1 MNSIITKNTTTNDVS
16 VSMSVN
22 DLSIQTLPL
31 FLNQCKYTKAHA
43 FTQSQLSLLN
53 NIPIDILEHNIHITI
68 NEAEIKHAKLITSL
82 NTLLNTSFTL
92 SEIYQHYIILTRTQY
107 TVINFVNCLII
118 IDAVLT
124 RFSDFDSYSYADNN
138 NNNNNHNGSDTSL
151 FKLNIND
158 IMLSDVLSFFQIENT
173 STQNVFNDVYKN
185 TVFTNSIIDKIVIMI
200 VSVNMG
206 GVFKCDDFTY
216 DTFVNNICLYNRVYY
231 SHATFAVF
239 VHLCFVVYCNLYLL
253 NIHNCNSYNYNNSGS
268 NSNSSNNKVKTK
280 EINNNNNKQNIR
292 MALLNAQKLSRNNG
306 NIYNNACDTNVKSI
320 SLFKKR
326 KSYNGTAITMRL
338 PKTSTSTS
346 KNNMSSMRNSSGNNN
361 NNNNSIK
368 SLYLNEQ
375 CYLLDNDIIS
385 FPYTEIISALMF
397 QSYLKLYLFA
407 HISYKKIKCTI
418 NLTIQNPII
427 LLKSTLNPL
436 LLTTSHLFTSLD
448 PLFKNLSLSKTPFI
462 TKQSLTFAFKSISF
476 KHLSFNFIAFNT
488 LEQIH
493 TKLNTYDVLFQKTIS
508 LHIQE
513 PIDIVD
519 ASSINAATA
528 SSHVHVHVHDDN
540 YMNIEMMFLQWKILN
555 YLIDLI
561 NKNKDIKSSKKIIS
575 FVFKFNCFKFSLNKQ
590 TKDIMLYFNYSF
602 IKEKSLFMSF
612 KKVQNVL
619 MFINNLTDIISNV
632 LTSFKNY
639 KIALRLFPNT
649 FRSQQL
655 LFYINVILK
664 YITTFIY
671 ENGNNNNNKNITL
684 YDTTYT
690 NMSCFIKETNDI
702 KKRKLTLMKFKNSF
716 KHSHCNRF
724 KFIFNYVNH
733 IIEIFDYVVLCDKED
748 SFILLRTFDDNK
760 IFFVVKPHNNINDK
774 HIPHTYLD
782 NSNSYISIR
791 VYVNNKRE
799 SYEHALNF
807 IEMLNKDKS
816 IQEELNVTFICDK
829 AFLETNVLVES
840 KQHKKISKKF
850 YQYIDDIY
858 MISKT
863 STTITTTNNGNHS
876 QHDNSNDYYNYDI
889 FIADNFIA
897 VSNFHKYNVNNDIR
911 YNTLIYEF
919 ISILSSCIDLILLI
933 LKKKDIYIPRFIYIV
948 HTHNNKYFSFEYKMS
963 NIFIK
968 KLNTFT
974 SLFNYNTKR
983 SLPLVCLLSKK
994 QKSQY
999 TISNDNFYD
1008 VFMRLFLNLHKV
1020 ADMQTHLNEAF
1031 FHKIHKNI
1039 FLDYYD
1045 AFIPV
1050 CFGFDSYV
1058 HFNAFF
1064 NCNNYTTLITK
1075 GEKFKQGYIIP
1086 MYTSLSETSQYNY
1099 KYVVNSS
1106 NNVSLCR
1113 DVIVFMFAFMKDTVL
1128 GKNATNWLFSFNK
1141 VSFFIDKIA
1150 KFYMRN
1156 ERSHVIK
1163 SMYVLS
1169 KRIKDKHILHNIF
1182 ELTYKYNHY
1191 GIFNLTEST
1200 LNEIIK
1206 EFILE
1211 KERIKTQKVRLRVFQ
1226 LTDKRNK
1233 YKNDITNEINLNN
1246 NNNNNCILF

>member
-1 MNSIITKNTTTNDVS
+1 MNSVITKTTSSTHNDFEE
-16 VSMSVN
+16 
-22 DLSIQTLPL
+22 LSIQTLPL
-31 FLNQCKYTKAHA
+31 FLNKCKYTKAHA

-53 NIPIDILEHNIHITI
+53 NIPIDILEHNLHINI
-68 NEAEIKHAKLITSL
+68 NEAESKHAKLITSL

-92 SEIYQHYIILTRTQY
+92 SEIYQHYIVLTRTQY
-107 TVINFVNCLII
+107 TVVNFVNCLII

-124 RFSDFDSYSYADNN
+124 RFSDFDSYSSA
-138 NNNNNHNGSDTSL
+138 NHNEDVSL

-158 IMLSDVLSFFQIENT
+158 IMLNNDLSFFQIENT
-173 STQNVFNDVYKN
+173 NTHNVFNDVHKN
-185 TVFTNSIIDKIVIMI
+185 SVFTNSVLDNIVTMI
-200 VSVNMG
+200 FSVNMG
-206 GVFKCDDFTY
+206 GILKCDDFTY
-216 DTFVNNICLYNRVYY
+216 DTFINNICLYNRVYF
-231 SHATFAVF
+231 SHAGFAVF

-253 NIHNCNSYNYNNSGS
+253 NSNTNNSNKVPS
-268 NSNSSNNKVKTK
+268 KAVDNSNNGVNKRVP
-280 EINNNNNKQNIR
+280 
-292 MALLNAQKLSRNNG
+292 LLNVPKLSRNNG
-306 NIYNNACDTNVKSI
+306 NIYDNVYDTNIKSI

-338 PKTSTSTS
+338 PNTNNSTNNSNNNN
-346 KNNMSSMRNSSGNNN
+346 KNNNISSMRNS
-361 NNNNSIK
+361 NSK
-368 SLYLNEQ
+368 SLCLNEQ

-407 HISYKKIKCTI
+407 HVSSKKIKCTI
-418 NLTIQNPII
+418 NLTIQNPIT

-436 LLTTSHLFTSLD
+436 LLTTSHLFSSLD
-448 PLFKNLSLSKTPFI
+448 PLFKDLSLSKTPLI
-462 TKQSLTFAFKSISF
+462 SKQSIHSAFKSISF
-476 KHLSFNFIAFNT
+476 KQLSFNFIAFNT

-493 TKLNTYDVLFQKTIS
+493 TKLNTYDVLFQKTTS
-508 LHIQE
+508 LHIHE
-513 PIDIVD
+513 PIDITD
-519 ASSINAATA
+519 TSNTA
-528 SSHVHVHVHDDN
+528 SSKSSSSSSHVHDDN

-555 YLIDLI
+555 YFIDII
-561 NKNKDIKSSKKIIS
+561 NKNKDIKNSKKILS

-590 TKDIMLYFNYSF
+590 TKDILLYFNYSF
-602 IKEKSLFMSF
+602 IKEKSLFVSF

-632 LTSFKNY
+632 ITSFKNY
-639 KIALRLFPNT
+639 KIALRLFPNA

-655 LFYINVILK
+655 LFYIGVILK
-664 YITTFIY
+664 YINNFIY
-671 ENGNNNNNKNITL
+671 ESGNNNNNNKNIKI
-684 YDTTYT
+684 YDVIND

-716 KHSHCNRF
+716 KHPHCNRF
-724 KFIFNYVNH
+724 KFIFSYTNH

-760 IFFVVKPHNNINDK
+760 IFFVIKPHNSLLDK
-774 HIPHTYLD
+774 HIPHTHLD
-782 NSNSYISIR
+782 NSNSYISVRI
-791 VYVNNKRE
+791 YVNNKKE

-807 IEMLNKDKS
+807 IEMINNDKS
-816 IQEELNVTFICDK
+816 IQEELNVTLICDK
-829 AFLETNVLVES
+829 AFLETNVLIET
-840 KQHKKISKKF
+840 KHKKVSKKF
-850 YQYIDDIY
+850 YQHIDDIY
-858 MISKT
+858 MISK
-863 STTITTTNNGNHS
+863 SSSSSSHTNNSNYA
-876 QHDNSNDYYNYDI
+876 QHDNNDYYNYDI

-897 VSNFHKYNVNNDIR
+897 VSNFHKYNIVNDVK
-911 YNTLIYEF
+911 YKTLIYEF
-919 ISILSSCIDLILLI
+919 ISILSSCIDLILHI

-948 HTHNNKYFSFEYKMS
+948 HTHHNKYYSFEYKMS

-968 KLNTFT
+968 KLTNFT
-974 SLFNYNTKR
+974 SLFNFNTKKN
-983 SLPLVCLLSKK
+983 LPLVCLLSKK

-1008 VFMRLFLNLHKV
+1008 VFIRLFLNLHKV

-1050 CFGFDSYV
+1050 CFSFDSFV

-1064 NCNNYTTLITK
+1064 ACNNYTTLISK
-1075 GEKFKQGYIIP
+1075 GDKFKQGYIIP
-1086 MYTSLSETSQYNY
+1086 IYTSLFETNEYNY
-1099 KYVVNSS
+1099 NYVVN
-1106 NNVSLCR
+1106 NNNNISLCR
-1113 DVIVFMFAFMKDTVL
+1113 DVIVFMFGNMKDTVF
-1128 GKNATNWLFSFNK
+1128 GKNAASWLLSFNK
-1141 VSFFIDKIA
+1141 VSFFIEKIS

-1156 ERSHVIK
+1156 ERNQIMK

-1169 KRIKDKHILHNIF
+1169 KRINDKNILRNVF
-1182 ELTYKYNHY
+1182 ELTYKCNNY
-1191 GIFNLTEST
+1191 GMFDLTETT

-1226 LTDKRNK
+1226 LTDKKNK
-1233 YKNDITNEINLNN
+1233 YKNDNTNEINLNN
-1246 NNNNNCILF
+1246 TNHNNNCILF

>member
-1 MNSIITKNTTTNDVS
+1 M
-16 VSMSVN
+16 
-22 DLSIQTLPL
+22 
-31 FLNQCKYTKAHA
+31 
-43 FTQSQLSLLN
+43 
-53 NIPIDILEHNIHITI
+53 
-68 NEAEIKHAKLITSL
+68 
-82 NTLLNTSFTL
+82 
-92 SEIYQHYIILTRTQY
+92 R
-107 TVINFVNCLII
+107 
-118 IDAVLT
+118 
-124 RFSDFDSYSYADNN
+124 YSYVLYFID
-138 NNNNNHNGSDTSL
+138 DTY
-151 FKLNIND
+151 
-158 IMLSDVLSFFQIENT
+158 
-173 STQNVFNDVYKN
+173 YKN
-185 TVFTNSIIDKIVIMI
+185 IVEKYEETRPVIMI

-253 NIHNCNSYNYNNSGS
+253 NINNCNSYNYNYNNSGS
-268 NSNSSNNKVKTK
+268 SNNNKVKTD
-280 EINNNNNKQNIR
+280 NKQNIR
-292 MALLNAQKLSRNNG
+292 MVLLNAQKLSRNNG
-306 NIYNNACDTNVKSI
+306 NIYDNVCDTNVKSI

-338 PKTSTSTS
+338 PKTSNSTS
-346 KNNMSSMRNSSGNNN
+346 KNNMSSMRNSSNN
-361 NNNNSIK
+361 NNNNSIR

-448 PLFKNLSLSKTPFI
+448 PLFKDLSLSKIPFI
-462 TKQSLTFAFKSISF
+462 TKQSLTSAFKSISF

-488 LEQIH
+488 VEQIH
-493 TKLNTYDVLFQKTIS
+493 MKLNMYDVLFQKTTS

-519 ASSINAATA
+519 ASSINGVACKSSATT
-528 SSHVHVHVHDDN
+528 HDDN

-602 IKEKSLFMSF
+602 IKEKSLFVSF

-671 ENGNNNNNKNITL
+671 DNSNNNNNKNITL
-684 YDTTYT
+684 YDTTYN

-716 KHSHCNRF
+716 KHPHCNRF
-724 KFIFNYVNH
+724 KFIFNYINH

-760 IFFVVKPHNNINDK
+760 IFFVIKPHNSISDK
-774 HIPHTYLD
+774 DIPHTHLD
-782 NSNSYISIR
+782 NSNSYISVR

-840 KQHKKISKKF
+840 KQHKKVSKKF
-850 YQYIDDIY
+850 YQYIDDI
-858 MISKT
+858 
-863 STTITTTNNGNHS
+863 G
-876 QHDNSNDYYNYDI
+876 
-889 FIADNFIA
+889 
-897 VSNFHKYNVNNDIR
+897 
-911 YNTLIYEF
+911 
-919 ISILSSCIDLILLI
+919 
-933 LKKKDIYIPRFIYIV
+933 
-948 HTHNNKYFSFEYKMS
+948 
-963 NIFIK
+963 
-968 KLNTFT
+968 
-974 SLFNYNTKR
+974 
-983 SLPLVCLLSKK
+983 
-994 QKSQY
+994 
-999 TISNDNFYD
+999 
-1008 VFMRLFLNLHKV
+1008 
-1020 ADMQTHLNEAF
+1020 
-1031 FHKIHKNI
+1031 
-1039 FLDYYD
+1039 
-1045 AFIPV
+1045 
-1050 CFGFDSYV
+1050 
-1058 HFNAFF
+1058 
-1064 NCNNYTTLITK
+1064 
-1075 GEKFKQGYIIP
+1075 
-1086 MYTSLSETSQYNY
+1086 
-1099 KYVVNSS
+1099 
-1106 NNVSLCR
+1106 
-1113 DVIVFMFAFMKDTVL
+1113 
-1128 GKNATNWLFSFNK
+1128 
-1141 VSFFIDKIA
+1141 
-1150 KFYMRN
+1150 
-1156 ERSHVIK
+1156 
-1163 SMYVLS
+1163 
-1169 KRIKDKHILHNIF
+1169 
-1182 ELTYKYNHY
+1182 
-1191 GIFNLTEST
+1191 
-1200 LNEIIK
+1200 
-1206 EFILE
+1206 
-1211 KERIKTQKVRLRVFQ
+1211 
-1226 LTDKRNK
+1226 
-1233 YKNDITNEINLNN
+1233 
-1246 NNNNNCILF
+1246 

>member
-1 MNSIITKNTTTNDVS
+1 MNSIITKNTTTTNDVN
-16 VSMSVN
+16 VSINVS

-124 RFSDFDSYSYADNN
+124 RFSDFDSCSYT
-138 NNNNNHNGSDTSL
+138 NNNHNNGSDTSL

-158 IMLSDVLSFFQIENT
+158 IMLSEVLSFFQIENT
-173 STQNVFNDVYKN
+173 NTYNVFNDVYKN

-253 NIHNCNSYNYNNSGS
+253 NINNCNSYNYNYNNSGS
-268 NSNSSNNKVKTK
+268 SNNNKVKTD
-280 EINNNNNKQNIR
+280 NKQNIR
-292 MALLNAQKLSRNNG
+292 MVLLNAQKLSRNNG
-306 NIYNNACDTNVKSI
+306 NIYDNVCDTNVKSI

-338 PKTSTSTS
+338 PKTSNSTS
-346 KNNMSSMRNSSGNNN
+346 KNNMSSMRNNSN
-361 NNNNSIK
+361 NNNNSIR

-448 PLFKNLSLSKTPFI
+448 PLFKDLSLSKIPFI
-462 TKQSLTFAFKSISF
+462 TKQSLTSAFKSISF

-488 LEQIH
+488 VEQIH
-493 TKLNTYDVLFQKTIS
+493 MKLNMYDVLFQKTTS

-519 ASSINAATA
+519 ASSINGVACKSSATT
-528 SSHVHVHVHDDN
+528 HDDN

-602 IKEKSLFMSF
+602 IKEKSLFVSF

-671 ENGNNNNNKNITL
+671 DNSNNNNNKNITL
-684 YDTTYT
+684 YDTTYN

-716 KHSHCNRF
+716 KHPHCNRF
-724 KFIFNYVNH
+724 KFIFNYINH

-760 IFFVVKPHNNINDK
+760 IFFVIKPHNSISDK
-774 HIPHTYLD
+774 DIPHTHLD
-782 NSNSYISIR
+782 NSNSYISVR

-840 KQHKKISKKF
+840 KQHKKVSKKF

-863 STTITTTNNGNHS
+863 SSTTTINNGNHS
-876 QHDNSNDYYNYDI
+876 QHDNSSNDYYNYDI

-948 HTHNNKYFSFEYKMS
+948 HTHHNKCFSFEYKMS

-968 KLNTFT
+968 KLNNFT

-983 SLPLVCLLSKK
+983 SLPLVCLLSQK

-1058 HFNAFF
+1058 HFNMFF

-1086 MYTSLSETSQYNY
+1086 MYTSLSDTSEYNY
-1099 KYVVNSS
+1099 KYIVNSNSS

-1113 DVIVFMFAFMKDTVL
+1113 DVIVFMFKKDTVFD
-1128 GKNATNWLFSFNK
+1128 KNAASWLFSFNK
-1141 VSFFIDKIA
+1141 VSFFIDKIS

-1156 ERSHVIK
+1156 ERSHIMK
-1163 SMYVLS
+1163 NMYVLS
-1169 KRIKDKHILHNIF
+1169 KRIKHKHILHNIF
-1182 ELTYKYNHY
+1182 ELTYKCNNY
-1191 GIFNLTEST
+1191 GMFNLTETT

-1246 NNNNNCILF
+1246 NNNNCILF